1 MAEHGEREG
10 QQLGNYRLSRLLGQ
24 GGFADVYLSE
34 HVYLGTFAA
43 IKVLQVHLGNEEMQ
57 NFLDEA
63 RIVAH
68 LMHPHIVRVFDFGVE
83 GNTPFLVMEYAPNGT
98 LRQRYPRSTRLPLA
112 AIVSYVNQVA
122 SALQYAHDRKLI
134 HRDVKP
140 ENMLLGSNNEILLSD
155 FGLVLTAQSSSLEN
169 TQDAIGTLAYMAPEQ
184 LQGKSRPATDQY
196 ALGVIVY
203 EWLSGEFPFQGH
215 FSEVASQHMIAAPP
229 SLREK
234 LPAISPEIE
243 QVVQTAL
250 AKDPSQR
257 FPSVQMFASAFELAS
272 QRLLTQQGGQQSAAM
287 PGPLPQPAAVPALEQ
302 AIQPVFV
309 TSSSGN
315 PPVIAQDRPSQF
327 SHVPGLLNPSPWPA
341 MVTPLIE
348 SLAPTPG
355 LSSQP
360 TQTAPAADVS
370 LLPTSVTP
378 VPAQAPFMVPYQETL
393 VGYGNPAPVQPGQPV
408 FDSPGALNQPPLS
421 PSSTWANQ
429 PMVAG
434 YKPALPL
441 RQDKRDTSRRT
452 FIFGLAGLGVLSLV
466 GGGIAVALLAQKP
479 QVPALIPTSTPQP
492 TQSPAVQ
499 AKATPS
505 PTHKRTPTSTPTH
518 TPTPTPTATPSP
530 TPTNTPTPT
539 PSPTPTPVPIVS
551 QGSGGIPA
559 NGLFNFD
566 LGAVVISGADV
577 LWHIHIPT
585 TVRTLDPRRNAK
597 LANMGVVNFDSI
609 TAAQLKGLTYT
620 ATPIRGQDLATGD
633 VFAVFTNGGNHA
645 KVRVIGYGDN
655 LKIRWVTYRG

>member
-1 MAEHGEREG
+1 MAERAEREG

-98 LRQRYPRSTRLPLA
+98 LRQRYPRSTRLPLV

-155 FGLVLTAQSSSLEN
+155 FGLVLAAQSSSLEN

-184 LQGKSRPATDQY
+184 LQGKPRPATDQY

-250 AKDPSQR
+250 AKDPTQR

-287 PGPLPQPAAVPALEQ
+287 PGLLPQPAAVPALEQ
-302 AIQPVFV
+302 AVQPVFV
-309 TSSSGN
+309 TSSSGD
-315 PPVIAQDRPSQF
+315 PPVIAQD
-327 SHVPGLLNPSPWPA
+327 A
-341 MVTPLIE
+341 
-348 SLAPTPG
+348 
-355 LSSQP
+355 
-360 TQTAPAADVS
+360 S

-393 VGYGNPAPVQPGQPV
+393 EDYGTPAPVQPGRPV

-421 PSSTWANQ
+421 FSPAWANQ

-434 YKPALPL
+434 YKSALPL
-441 RQDKRDTSRRT
+441 RQDRRDTSRRT

-479 QVPALIPTSTPQP
+479 QAPALIPTSTPHP

-499 AKATPS
+499 ATATPS

-518 TPTPTPTATPSP
+518 TPTPTPTATPSL

-551 QGSGGIPA
+551 QGSGVIPA
-559 NGLFNFD
+559 SGLFNFD
-566 LGAVVISGADV
+566 LGAVVTSDADV
-577 LWHIHIPT
+577 LWHIHIPI

-620 ATPIRGQDLATGD
+620 ATPIKGQDLATGD

-645 KVRVIGYGDN
+645 KVRVIGYGYN